1 VHAEYIF
8 SPVWLICSTFPKVK
22 ARRIRARTSG
32 ISCIDQKLHLAI
44 HICFEIYYKHASR
57 LLTANNGRHDDITK
71 KRKTSLALG
80 MKTNL
85 IPNLQE
91 IMQP

>member
-1 VHAEYIF
+1 MLKILF

-32 ISCIDQKLHLAI
+32 ISCIAQKLHLTI

-57 LLTANNGRHDDITK
+57 LLTANNGPHDDITLNK
-71 KRKTSLALG
+71 EDNFSSR
-80 MKTNL
+80 NENQ
-85 IPNLQE
+85 PNT
-91 IMQP
+91 